1 MTGFQATWA
10 IVQDSM
16 VELISIICAVSLSKC
31 LMIPLPTLPS
41 LIASRRPWADFMTSS
56 YSLATLCIPMIFG
69 GYYNNKNKTSKGC
82 LREDQEA
89 LLPSTEDNDED
100 APTTPIHQFPVI
112 FIFFTIASISLGF
125 MQYQGQKQQANV
137 NDILKLQHDLRIQLE
152 LKKKQ

>member
-1 MTGFQATWA
+1 
-10 IVQDSM
+10 M
-16 VELISIICAVSLSKC
+16 VELVSVICAVSISKC
-31 LMIPLPTLPS
+31 LMIPLPTIPS

-69 GYYNNKNKTSKGC
+69 GYYNNKNKASRGC

-89 LLPSTEDNDED
+89 MLLRSATTEDNEED

-125 MQYQGQKQQANV
+125 MQYQAQKQQANV
-137 NDILKLQHDLRIQLE
+137 NEVLKLQHELRIQLE